1 MNRITDKKHLILAA
15 LLLFLGFV
23 ATSVANYT
31 VSLYSLRKEIVNN
44 DLPLTGDTVYS
55 EIRRDLLI
63 PVFIS
68 SSMAHDTFVRDWV
81 LDGERDPYRMTRY
94 LKEIQI
100 KFDAITAFFV
110 SNKTEIYYHA
120 DGILK
125 RVSPDAERDVW
136 FYRVKKM
143 GNPYE
148 INVDIDM
155 ANDDAMT
162 IFINYKVF
170 DYDGNFIGATG
181 IGLTVNAVTKLIAQ
195 YRERYDREI
204 YFTDGEG
211 TITLRASDDGTDG
224 RKTLFD
230 RLERN
235 EMAREILSR
244 REDVPISRTFDRKG
258 HTIHLDSRYIPE
270 FDWYLFVEQNED
282 DVTKAIRHTLAIN
295 ILVGGLITLVVT
307 SLVALI
313 VRNYERRV
321 ERLASVDE
329 LTGMWNRRAFDLA
342 FAHLLEKFEG
352 QCSVTMMDIDHFK
365 HVNDTYGHLM
375 GDRVLGHVCDVV
387 TKAIGPDDVC
397 GRWGGEEFIVLL
409 KGRKKGDAVKTAEK
423 IRRAVEASPYEDGD
437 VVLPI
442 TVSLGV
448 AEHHPGESRE
458 TTIARADQA
467 LYRAKESGRN
477 RTESA

>member
-63 PVFIS
+63 PVFIF

-100 KFDAITAFFV
+100 KF
-110 SNKTEIYYHA
+110 
-120 DGILK
+120 
-125 RVSPDAERDVW
+125 
-136 FYRVKKM
+136 
-143 GNPYE
+143 
-148 INVDIDM
+148 
-155 ANDDAMT
+155 DAMT

-211 TITLRASDDGTDG
+211 TITLRASDDGNDG

-397 GRWGGEEFIVLL
+397 GRGGGEEFIVLL